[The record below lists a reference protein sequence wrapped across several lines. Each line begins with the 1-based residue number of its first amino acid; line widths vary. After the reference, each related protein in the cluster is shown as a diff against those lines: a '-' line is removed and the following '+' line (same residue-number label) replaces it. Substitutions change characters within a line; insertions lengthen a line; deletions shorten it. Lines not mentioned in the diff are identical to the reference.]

1 MANASKATAAAAIN
15 DNINDGGSAET
26 VATAGAD
33 GSAGTGLATITLTKG
48 TVKYLNATKAN
59 AVDALNLGA
68 SLQVGSGNL
77 YGSSKDVGTVSG
89 KLPALSEQGGR
100 VNRVGM
106 KRIELEGSIEKLGLT
121 SVAFA
126 A

>member
-1 MANASKATAAAAIN
+1 MANASKAAAAAAIN
-15 DNINDGGSAET
+15 DNINNAGSAET

-121 SVAFA
+121 SVAVA